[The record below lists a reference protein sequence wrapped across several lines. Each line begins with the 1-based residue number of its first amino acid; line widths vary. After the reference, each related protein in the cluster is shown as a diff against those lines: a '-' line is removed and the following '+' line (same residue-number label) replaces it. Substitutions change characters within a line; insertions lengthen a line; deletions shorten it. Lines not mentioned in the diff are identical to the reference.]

1 MGRGRAAHLLTSRR
15 RRRAP
20 LLSEWNHA
28 CKPGRLPL
36 ARGMRRA
43 LQVGRRPPGRNGLKR
58 ANGHGMASVGHRVAR
73 GRAQPSGAHP

>member
-20 LLSEWNHA
+20 LLSEWSHA

-36 ARGMRRA
+36 ARGMA
-43 LQVGRRPPGRNGLKR
+43 LQAGRRPPAGTG
-58 ANGHGMASVGHRVAR
+58 
-73 GRAQPSGAHP
+73 